1 MMGRIVLWPN
11 AKFSSDVPCESGS
24 CRLQVKKEVPTAKR
38 RKSRRKGPARKSSA
52 ERRKTSKGVLAGAMA
67 TVRKDDVTLVVL
79 SAENEALVRLMM
91 ADVLREEAFQPS
103 CVS

>member
-1 MMGRIVLWPN
+1 
-11 AKFSSDVPCESGS
+11 
-24 CRLQVKKEVPTAKR
+24 
-38 RKSRRKGPARKSSA
+38 
-52 ERRKTSKGVLAGAMA
+52 MA